1 MVYDFMYQRMI
12 LFVLYGLFHKF
23 HANVAFPAIYAH
35 VLPNRKYRKY
45 CVITYQNLKY
55 RVISCE
61 PKKKISL
68 MGDRD
73 PTENEAAERDG
84 RPTRL
89 TLRSHHYH
97 IGFDRY
103 YNGHIHALQCIHLKL
118 LLTGI

>member
-1 MVYDFMYQRMI
+1 
-12 LFVLYGLFHKF
+12 
-23 HANVAFPAIYAH
+23 
-35 VLPNRKYRKY
+35 
-45 CVITYQNLKY
+45 
-55 RVISCE
+55 
-61 PKKKISL
+61 

-103 YNGHIHALQCIHLKL
+103 YNGHIYALQCITLKVTLDRHLRRILKNIFFKL
-118 LLTGI
+118 LNFCPSNASIFPIKAPILH